1 MCSVIFLVRVFQRGN
16 VVTDRDW
23 SFDNPTESHHWSQFD
38 TDNDFCSAFQSLSLT
53 TLHGWWLTIKNKINC
68 FFRVQTF
75 HGIFFF
81 FFLVRCTRN
90 PPLFFAE
97 TLEKAISGI
106 GSDSKTVTRV
116 VVTRS
121 EVICYE
127 TIIPPAICFFE
138 H

>member
-1 MCSVIFLVRVFQRGN
+1 M
-16 VVTDRDW
+16 
-23 SFDNPTESHHWSQFD
+23 
-38 TDNDFCSAFQSLSLT
+38 
-53 TLHGWWLTIKNKINC
+53 INC

-75 HGIFFF
+75 HGILFF